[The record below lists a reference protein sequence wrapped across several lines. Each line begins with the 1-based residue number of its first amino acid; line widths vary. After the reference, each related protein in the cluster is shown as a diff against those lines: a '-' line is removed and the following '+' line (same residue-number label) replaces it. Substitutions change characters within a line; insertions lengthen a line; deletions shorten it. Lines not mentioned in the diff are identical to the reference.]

1 MAASSILVENAKVM
15 AKGQITLPKDIRE
28 ILGVG
33 MGDRVT
39 LICRDNQ
46 VLMMNSAVYAM
57 NMLQDGMKGE
67 FEKAGIKNDDDVIE
81 LVREV
86 RSEIE
91 GL

>member
-1 MAASSILVENAKVM
+1 MVMNNMLVENAKVM

-33 MGDRVT
+33 TGDRVT
-39 LICRDNQ
+39 MICSGDQ
-46 VLMMNSAVYAM
+46 VIIMNAAIYAM
-57 NMLQDGMKGE
+57 NMLQEGMKGE
-67 FEKAGIKNDDDVIE
+67 FEKAGIMNDDDVMDM
-81 LVREV
+81 VKEV